1 MERDFQSEPDVKSG
15 GPNAVEKEVLR
26 AADPKEGVR
35 LIRAFLKIND
45 PSVRQ
50 KIVDMVEQGWAD
62 PIPGELTILSSIVDR
77 ASAIG
82 RMKSARSAG

>member
-1 MERDFQSEPDVKSG
+1 MGCHFQSEADVKSG
-15 GPNAVEKEVLR
+15 GPR

-45 PSVRQ
+45 LSVRQ
-50 KIVDMVEQGWAD
+50 KIIDMVEQAWAD
-62 PIPGELTILSSIVDR
+62 PISGELTVLSSIVSR
-77 ASAIG
+77 ASAID

>member
-1 MERDFQSEPDVKSG
+1 MESYFQSEADVKSG
-15 GPNAVEKEVLR
+15 GPNAGENDVLR

-45 PSVRQ
+45 PSVRR
-50 KIVDMVEQGWAD
+50 KIIDMVEQAWAD
-62 PIPGELTILSSIVDR
+62 PLPELTVLSSIVSR

-82 RMKSARSAG
+82 RMKSAKSAG

>member
-1 MERDFQSEPDVKSG
+1 MECDLQSEADVKSG
-15 GPNAVEKEVLR
+15 GPNPGEKEVLR

-50 KIVDMVEQGWAD
+50 KIIDMVEQAWAD
-62 PIPGELTILSSIVDR
+62 PISGELTVLSSIVSR
-77 ASAIG
+77 ASAID